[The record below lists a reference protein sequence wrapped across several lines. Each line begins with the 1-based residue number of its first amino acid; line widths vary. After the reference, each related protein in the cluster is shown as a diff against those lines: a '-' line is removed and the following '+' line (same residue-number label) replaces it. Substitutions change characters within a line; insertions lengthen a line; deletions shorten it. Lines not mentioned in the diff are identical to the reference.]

1 MKGESMMAKGTVVDV
16 HCHLFGAKFAV
27 MELACASWAIIRK
40 EYPYGVKP
48 RGVFEPL
55 KVLARVQGVADL
67 AAYAAR
73 LITVAAGDE
82 KSNYEF
88 QMESFKK
95 SLLGKKELIV
105 APLMMDVYF
114 ALHDNKRFA
123 GAKGSEV
130 KGFEIAPEEME
141 DFNSHLDSIRRLVE
155 REKAKIGNLEGTA
168 ARRGKDESVER
179 IFGDVRK
186 EFLKGSARGSG
197 TGYEGVQMTPGYKYQ
212 LEELEALAKDNE
224 GRIYPFLAVDPRR
237 EGFMELVKLK
247 VAEGKGPF
255 KGIKLYPPLGYLP
268 SHEYLRE
275 LYGYCEKHG
284 IPVTVHCSLGGMQNF
299 RRINRVTGWDR
310 KAEDIDFKAMGT
322 TKSGFYANPLGWET
336 VLNEFPELKLNLG
349 HFGGPG
355 RGTEG
360 SLNKEWVD
368 TIRRLMAKFT
378 NVYADIGFVSDMDRA
393 AETLELI
400 EVDSLLKE
408 RMMFG
413 TDYVMVMMD
422 LDLGGLDKYFNSYYG
437 LDSEILSGNAK
448 RFLGIT

>member
-1 MKGESMMAKGTVVDV
+1 
-16 HCHLFGAKFAV
+16 
-27 MELACASWAIIRK
+27 
-40 EYPYGVKP
+40 
-48 RGVFEPL
+48 
-55 KVLARVQGVADL
+55 
-67 AAYAAR
+67 
-73 LITVAAGDE
+73 
-82 KSNYEF
+82 
-88 QMESFKK
+88 
-95 SLLGKKELIV
+95 
-105 APLMMDVYF
+105 
-114 ALHDNKRFA
+114 
-123 GAKGSEV
+123 
-130 KGFEIAPEEME
+130 
-141 DFNSHLDSIRRLVE
+141 
-155 REKAKIGNLEGTA
+155 
-168 ARRGKDESVER
+168 
-179 IFGDVRK
+179 
-186 EFLKGSARGSG
+186 
-197 TGYEGVQMTPGYKYQ
+197 
-212 LEELEALAKDNE
+212 
-224 GRIYPFLAVDPRR
+224 
-237 EGFMELVKLK
+237 
-247 VAEGKGPF
+247 
-255 KGIKLYPPLGYLP
+255 
-268 SHEYLRE
+268 
-275 LYGYCEKHG
+275 
-284 IPVTVHCSLGGMQNF
+284 
-299 RRINRVTGWDR
+299 VTGWDR